1 VSTLYDP
8 NSLMPHVLLLS
19 YNLPELHAL
28 VDSSSTHC
36 FVDTKYALGHTLS
49 TYSISPIVLRLFN
62 GTSNFVI
69 TQAIDLSVKFPAS
82 SDVTPMTFYLA
93 PLDSECMIVLGHNWL
108 TRYNPLIDWVLSSLT
123 FRTPAPS
130 LLVPLL
136 TPSPVQSGN
145 PDSGL
150 SGQST
155 PGPAPSVDTP
165 VCTPP
170 HISLINTAA
179 FMRTCKLE
187 GSTKYQ
193 LQLCSSDSAKACS
206 SSASTPLDLDIVP
219 QEYRDYADVFSK
231 AKASELPPH
240 HDYNLK
246 IDLEEGT
253 SPPLGTLYSLSLVE
267 LSTLRIFI
275 DKNLNTGFIRPTTSS
290 HAALVL
296 FVKKKDGSLRLC
308 VDFRGLNKITK
319 KDRYPLTLISDLLD
333 SPSRAKIYS
342 KINLRH
348 AYHLVQIALG
358 DEWKT
363 AFRMRYG
370 SYKWL
375 VMPFGLT
382 NAPAAF
388 QWFVNTIFADML
400 DVCVIVYLDDIL
412 IYSKDMESH
421 QHHVQEVLHRLR
433 LHGLFAKPEKCE
445 FHSDSVEYLGYHL
458 SPEGLTMSPDK
469 IQTISDWPEPRKVKD
484 IQSFLG
490 FANFYCRFIF
500 NYSDIVVP
508 LTWLTRKD
516 APWNFSE
523 DCRHS
528 FNALKHAFTTAP
540 ILTHFIPDTPIIME
554 TDASDYAV
562 AGILS
567 IACADGEICP
577 VAYYSP
583 TLTAPE
589 LNYDTHDKELLAI
602 FEAFWNW
609 RHYLEGSASPIDVIT
624 DHKNL
629 EYFSTSKV
637 LSRRQAQWSEF
648 LSQFNLVI
656 RFRPGKLGAK
666 PDTLTRR
673 WDIYPKEGDSG
684 YAQVNPQ
691 NLRPV
696 FTQEQLSNS
705 LCATYLEFPVLHAVA
720 IMDVETLHSDILS
733 ALPSDPIAQVHL
745 ADPLHSCW
753 STDEAGFLRLDS
765 HIYVLDL
772 DDLRLQVL
780 RYQHN
785 HPLAGHFGQNRTLEL
800 IRREYTWPGLRTFI
814 KDYVWSCTS
823 CTRAKTPHHRPY
835 GLLKQ
840 LPIPEKPWNSISMDF
855 IEQLPSS
862 TGFTAILLVVDQLS
876 KQAIFIPTHD
886 TITSPELAKLFLL
899 HVFSKHGVPAHV
911 TSDRSTEFVSHFFRS
926 LGKALDMRLHFT
938 SGYHLE
944 GDGQTE
950 RSNQTLE
957 QYLRVYY
964 NYQQDNWADLLPLAE
979 FTYNNTPSATTG
991 VSPFF
996 ANRGYHPNI
1005 SVYPER
1011 DMTSARARD

>member
-1 VSTLYDP
+1 
-8 NSLMPHVLLLS
+8 MPHVFLLS
-19 YNLPELHAL
+19 YDLPELRAL
-28 VDSSSTHC
+28 VDSGSTHC
-36 FVDTKYALGHTLS
+36 FVDIQYALGHSLS
-49 TYSISPIVLRLFN
+49 TYSVPPIVLQLFD

-69 TQAIDLSVKFPAS
+69 TQAVDLSVQFPAS

-130 LLVPLL
+130 LLAPPS

-145 PDSGL
+145 PVSGL
-150 SGQST
+150 SGLSD
-155 PGPAPSVDTP
+155 PGLVPSVDTP

-170 HISLINTAA
+170 HISLINAAA
-179 FMRTCKLE
+179 FVRACKLE

-193 LQLCSSDSAKACS
+193 LQLRPSDSAKARS
-206 SSASTPLDLDIVP
+206 SSASTPPDLDIVP
-219 QEYRDYADVFSK
+219 PEYRDYADVFSK

-240 HDYNLK
+240 RDYDLK

-253 SPPLGTLYSLSLVE
+253 SPPLGTLYSLSPVE
-267 LSTLRIFI
+267 LSALRTFI
-275 DKNLNTGFIRPTTSS
+275 DENLNTGFICPASSS
-290 HAALVL
+290 HAAPVL

-319 KDRYPLTLISDLLD
+319 KDHYPLPLISDLLD
-333 SPSRAKIYS
+333 SPSRAKVYS
-342 KINLRH
+342 KIDLRH
-348 AYHLVQIALG
+348 AYHLVRIALG

-363 AFRMRYG
+363 AFRTRYG
-370 SYKWL
+370 SYEWL

-388 QWFVNTIFADML
+388 QRFVNTVFADML
-400 DVCVIVYLDDIL
+400 DVCVVVYLDDIL
-412 IYSKDMESH
+412 IYSEDMESH
-421 QHHVQEVLHRLR
+421 QQHVREVLRRLR

-445 FHSDSVEYLGYHL
+445 FHSDSVEYLGYRL
-458 SPEGLTMSPDK
+458 SPDGLTMSPDK

-490 FANFYCRFIF
+490 FANFYRRFIF

-508 LTWLTRKD
+508 LTRLTRKD

-523 DCRHS
+523 DCRRS

-540 ILTHFIPDTPIIME
+540 ILTHFIPDTPIIVE

-567 IACADGEICP
+567 ITCADGEIRP
-577 VAYYSP
+577 VAYYSR

-602 FEAFWNW
+602 FEAFRNW
-609 RHYLEGSASPIDVIT
+609 RHYLEGSASPIDVVT

-637 LSRRQAQWSEF
+637 LSCRQARWSEF

-666 PDTLTRR
+666 PDALTRR
-673 WDIYPKEGDSG
+673 WDVYPKEGDSG
-684 YAQVNPQ
+684 YARVNPQ

-705 LCATYLEFPVLHAVA
+705 LRATYLEFPVLRAVA

-745 ADPLHSCW
+745 ADPPDSRW
-753 STDEAGFLRLDS
+753 STDETGFLRLDGR
-765 HIYVLDL
+765 IYVPDL
-772 DDLRLQVL
+772 DDLRLRVL
-780 RYQHN
+780 RYRHD

-800 IRREYTWPGLRTFI
+800 IRREYTWPGLRTFV
-814 KDYVWSCTS
+814 KDYVRSCTS
-823 CTRAKTPHHRPY
+823 CARAKTPRHRPY

-840 LPIPEKPWNSISMDF
+840 LPVPEKPWNSISMDF

-862 TGFTAILLVVDQLS
+862 TGFTAILVVVDRLS

-886 TITSPELAKLFLL
+886 TITSPELVKLFLL

-911 TSDRSTEFVSHFFRS
+911 TSDRGTEFV
-926 LGKALDMRLHFT
+926 
-938 SGYHLE
+938 
-944 GDGQTE
+944 
-950 RSNQTLE
+950 
-957 QYLRVYY
+957 
-964 NYQQDNWADLLPLAE
+964 
-979 FTYNNTPSATTG
+979 
-991 VSPFF
+991 
-996 ANRGYHPNI
+996 
-1005 SVYPER
+1005 
-1011 DMTSARARD
+1011 